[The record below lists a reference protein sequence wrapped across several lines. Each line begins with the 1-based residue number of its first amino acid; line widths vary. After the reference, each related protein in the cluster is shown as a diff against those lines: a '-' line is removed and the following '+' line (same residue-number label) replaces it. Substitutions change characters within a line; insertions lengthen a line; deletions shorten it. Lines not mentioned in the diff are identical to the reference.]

1 MRIFT
6 DKEWAELVK
15 EDKHR
20 TQLYFRNY
28 DPIRGDRTQEVVQ
41 RKRFMME
48 GEEYYIPLQMWE
60 DPFVKEYRKVGGSA
74 SALLT
79 ATGMED
85 TRDAVESILNKLIQ
99 LRFKYDFEFYAA
111 MCIHI
116 QDKETKRYI
125 PLVVNEGQRIIL
137 KQFEEMRL
145 ANKPIRLLLVK
156 ARQYGGSTV
165 IQSYMFWLQDQWYEN
180 WHSCIVALNQTQSV
194 HIRTM
199 MKNIVRLLPDYHE
212 PRSFRRYEGQELMR
226 YIPERGCTVQV
237 GSSTKPDAIRSFDLS
252 MIHMSEVGLW
262 KDTKEVK
269 GDDTA
274 QSLYSTVPDRPGT
287 VIVME
292 STAKGIGN
300 FFHRQY
306 LNALDNKENHRD
318 GIQPVFVPWFVH
330 MLNLKRVPD
339 YDVFVKQQMTDY
351 NWWQWEQ
358 GATISGIYWYNQY
371 KKSQHWTDFQM
382 KSEYPTTAEEAFQS
396 KSGRYFSDEDL
407 SWLKRFIKD
416 PKFIGEIR
424 GASPVGPAAL
434 DNIRLI
440 ANDSIDN
447 PLKIWI
453 TPEDGVPVEKKV
465 INRFIVTVDVG
476 GRGYKADWSVI
487 SVFDRLSTAMD
498 FGALERAALW
508 RGHVDPDILAYKA
521 AQIATYYDDALLV
534 IESNT
539 YETKNRKTDEAKEGD
554 HTYTVLDTL
563 GGLYD
568 NLYLRRTKPDNTRDA
583 PTRHIGWHMNK
594 QTKYQA
600 YDDYSIRIREG
611 DYMEYAREAANE
623 AEWLLNTTDGKIEA
637 MEGTHDDIQDTTA
650 VANYISFGSMPAVK
664 ITDKAPTKSAP
675 SVINSAGGGEAI
687 F

>member
-1 MRIFT
+1 MRTFT
-6 DKEWAELVK
+6 KKEWQELLS
-15 EDKHR
+15 EDKR
-20 TQLYFRNY
+20 RNALYFRNY
-28 DPIRGDRTQEVVQ
+28 DPIRGDKAQECLK
-41 RKRFMME
+41 RKAFSME
-48 GEEYYIPLQMWE
+48 GEDYLIPEQMWD
-60 DPFVKEYRKVGGSA
+60 DPFVKQYRKCHYSA
-74 SALLT
+74 SEMLT
-79 ATGMED
+79 SNGVED
-85 TRDAVESILNKLIQ
+85 TPEARGEIVEKLIQ
-99 LRFKYDFEFYAA
+99 LRFKYDFEFYAV
-111 MCIHI
+111 MCLKI
-116 QDKETKRYI
+116 QDKESKKFI
-125 PLVVNEGQRIIL
+125 PLVINEGQRMIVR
-137 KQFEEMRL
+137 QFEEMRL
-145 ANKPIRLLLVK
+145 AGKPIRVLLVK

-165 IQSYMFWLQDQWYEN
+165 IQCYMFWLQDMWYEN

-199 MKNIVRLLPDYHE
+199 MKNLIRFLPDYHE
-212 PRSFRRYEGQELMR
+212 QRTFARYEGQELMR
-226 YIPERGCTVQV
+226 TVPERGCTVQV

-287 VIVME
+287 LIVME

-306 LNALDNKENHRD
+306 LAALDNKENHRD

-330 MLNLKRVPD
+330 ALNLKRVPD
-339 YDVFVKQQMTDY
+339 YDVFVKNMSDY

-358 GATISGIYWYNQY
+358 GATIGGIYWYNQT
-371 KKSQHWTDFQM
+371 KKSNHWTDFQM

-396 KSGRYFSDEDL
+396 KSGRYFTDENL
-407 SWLKRFIKD
+407 SWLKRYVRE
-416 PKFIGEIR
+416 PKFIGDIR
-424 GASPVGPAAL
+424 GAAPIGPEVL
-434 DNIRLI
+434 DNIRLVP
-440 ANDSIDN
+440 NDSLDF
-447 PLKIWI
+447 PLRIWI
-453 TPEDGVPVEKKV
+453 DPTDNIPEGKKV
-465 INRFIVTVDVG
+465 TNRFIVTVDVG

-487 SVFDRLSTAMD
+487 SVFDRLSTAQE

-521 AQIATYYDDALLV
+521 AQIAHYYDDALLV

-539 YETKNRKTDEAKEGD
+539 YETKNRKSDDGNEGD

-563 GGLYD
+563 GGVYD
-568 NLYLRRTKPDNTRDA
+568 NLYRRRTKPDNVRDA

-611 DYMEYAREAANE
+611 DYMEYSQDAANE
-623 AEWLLNTTDGKIEA
+623 AQWLLNTAEGKIEA

-650 VANYISFGSMPAVK
+650 VANYISFGSMPPVK
-664 ITDKAPTKSAP
+664 IKDETPVRKAP
-675 SVINSAGGGEAI
+675 SVKKSVGGGEA
-687 F
+687 FF

>member
-1 MRIFT
+1 MRTFT
-6 DKEWAELVK
+6 DQEWQALIK
-15 EDKHR
+15 EDKRRSLH
-20 TQLYFRNY
+20 YFRNY
-28 DPIRGDRTQEVVQ
+28 DPIRGDKTQEVIP
-41 RKRFMME
+41 RKECVIE
-48 GEEYYIPLQMWE
+48 GELYYIPVQMWE
-60 DPFVKEYRKVGGSA
+60 DPFVCEYRKAGHSA
-74 SALLT
+74 AKLLLQHGLEVT
-79 ATGMED
+79 ED
-85 TRDAVESILNKLIQ
+85 SVRSITDRLIQ

-111 MCIHI
+111 MCLQI
-116 QDKETKRYI
+116 QDKETKRFI
-125 PLVVNEGQRIIL
+125 PLIINEGQRIIV
-137 KQFEEMRL
+137 KTFEEMRL
-145 ANKPIRLLLVK
+145 NNKPIRVLLVK

-165 IQSYMFWLQDQWYEN
+165 IQCYMFWLQDMWYEN

-199 MKNIVRLLPDYHE
+199 MKNLVRFLPDYHE
-212 PRSFRRYEGQELMR
+212 ARSFRRYEGQELMR

-287 VIVME
+287 MIVME

-300 FFHRQY
+300 FFHKQY

-330 MLNLKRVPD
+330 MLNVKRVPD
-339 YDVFVKQQMTDY
+339 YDVFVKTQMTDY

-396 KSGRYFSDEDL
+396 KSGRYFSDTDL
-407 SWLKRFIKD
+407 SWLKQFVKD
-416 PKFIGEIR
+416 PQFIGEIR
-424 GASPVGPAAL
+424 GSAPIGPEAVQ
-434 DNIRLI
+434 NIRLI
-440 ANDSIDN
+440 ENDSIDN

-453 TPEDGVPVEKKV
+453 KPEDNVPLDKKV
-465 INRFIVTVDVG
+465 SNRFIVTVDVG

-521 AQIATYYDDALLV
+521 AQVATLYDDALLV

-539 YETKNRKTDEAKEGD
+539 YETKNRKTDEAREGD
-554 HTYTVLDTL
+554 HTFTVLDTL

-611 DYMEYAREAANE
+611 DYMEYSREAANE

-664 ITDKAPTKSAP
+664 ITDRVSSRNTP
-675 SVINSAGGGEAI
+675 SVVKSSGGGEAV